1 MADADLLVI
10 MAPDL
15 AARVAD
21 WRRSLAD
28 VRRVSPRTVEVHKAR
43 MMDKLGVNNVADLVR
58 LNLELP
64 S

>member
-28 VRRVSPRTVEVHKAR
+28 VRRVSPRTVEAYDRDVE
-43 MMDKLGVNNVADLVR
+43 GFVR
-58 LNLELP
+58 FLP
-64 S
+64 VLPQEEN

>member
-1 MADADLLVI
+1 MLQSSGPITMADI
-10 MAPDL
+10 
-15 AARVAD
+15 AAELGISA
-21 WRRSLAD
+21 
-28 VRRVSPRTVEVHKAR
+28 RTVEVHKAR